1 MWAISTHEFKN
12 LFKSVRAIVIILF
25 LTGMSL
31 LVASLA
37 ENFAENFGAINTEG
51 QYTAGLSATIIFFGM
66 LFVFILSHDTIS
78 SEVQNRTMRFL
89 VSKTSRKSIIIGKAL
104 GISIFWLT
112 TVLLSLLIVSF
123 VSKAFFFETFL
134 HCSVFLFYG
143 ACTAILIS
151 SLSKKGPESLFFG
164 IIVSILLPAISFATV
179 FIDSVFIQWV
189 KYLTPYYYM
198 DLSIAYLPIVC
209 ILSIIILAVSIKIF
223 ERRDL

>member
-12 LFKSVRAIVIILF
+12 LFKSIKAIVIVVF

-37 ENFAENFGAINTEG
+37 ENFANQFGDINTEG
-51 QYTAGLSATIIFFGM
+51 HYTAGLSATIIFFGM

-78 SEVQNRTMRFL
+78 SEAQNRTMRFL
-89 VSKTSRKSIIIGKAL
+89 VNKTSRRSIVMGKAL
-104 GISIFWLT
+104 GITLFWLT
-112 TVLLSLLIVSF
+112 SVLISLVIVSL
-123 VSKAFFFETFL
+123 VAKQFFFETFL
-134 HCSVFLFYG
+134 QCSVFLFYG
-143 ACTAILIS
+143 ACTALLIS
-151 SLSKKGPESLFFG
+151 SLSKKGSESLFFG

-179 FIDSVFIQWV
+179 FIDTVWIQWV

-209 ILSIIILAVSIKIF
+209 LLSIIILTVSIKIF